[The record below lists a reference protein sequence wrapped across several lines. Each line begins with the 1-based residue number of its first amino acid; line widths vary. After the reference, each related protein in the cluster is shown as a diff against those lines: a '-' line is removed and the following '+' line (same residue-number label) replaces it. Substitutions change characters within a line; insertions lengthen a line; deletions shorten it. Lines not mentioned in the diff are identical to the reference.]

1 MTNTWRE
8 LLYPAEWGF
17 RFAIT
22 ALLVAIINSLS
33 SIDYALLYYALW
45 IGMAICFLLQ
55 LRITILALLGKIPTP
70 GLSNA

>member
-55 LRITILALLGKIPTP
+55 LRITILFILGKIPAQ

>member
-1 MTNTWRE
+1 MTYAWRE

-33 SIDYALLYYALW
+33 SIDYAPLYYVLW

-55 LRITILALLGKIPTP
+55 LQIAILSILGRIPTS
-70 GLSNA
+70 G